1 MDRRKGDGRIEGRGD
16 GSVVGFMGFS
26 GGGVFKRRALKY
38 DCYFSGQTSVR
49 YIYPP
54 EVLPECSMYMSKQYY
69 MITNQHKKNLLE
81 CARKF
86 RKSDGIFQ

>member
-1 MDRRKGDGRIEGRGD
+1 MGVLWVLWVL
-16 GSVVGFMGFS
+16 VVGGCLREELLNMVDIF
-26 GGGVFKRRALKY
+26 
-38 DCYFSGQTSVR
+38 GQTSVR

-86 RKSDGIFQ
+86 WKSDGIFQ

>member
-1 MDRRKGDGRIEGRGD
+1 
-16 GSVVGFMGFS
+16 MGVWW
-26 GGGVFKRRALKY
+26 GLWGLGVSDVLREKLLIQDFYLY
-38 DCYFSGQTSVR
+38 DISFSGQISVR
-49 YIYPP
+49 YIYPS

>member
-1 MDRRKGDGRIEGRGD
+1 MGVLWVLWVL
-16 GSVVGFMGFS
+16 VV
-26 GGGVFKRRALKY
+26 GGVFKRRALKY
-38 DCYFSGQTSVR
+38 YGYFSGQTSVR

-69 MITNQHKKNLLE
+69 MITNQHKRNLLE

-86 RKSDGIFQ
+86 WKSDGIFQ